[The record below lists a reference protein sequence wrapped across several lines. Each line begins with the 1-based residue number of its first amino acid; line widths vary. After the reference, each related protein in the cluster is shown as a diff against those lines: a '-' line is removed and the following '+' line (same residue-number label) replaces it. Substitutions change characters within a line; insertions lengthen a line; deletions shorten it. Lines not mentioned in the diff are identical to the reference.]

1 MVTEDVPQE
10 TVESKMCTKFPRI
23 KMGDTVGD
31 IEEILS
37 QYTNTFDTIDYIY
50 VVDDQIIL
58 KGVISVKKVFS
69 TQDHETKVED
79 VMKTDLIKVSPSVGQ
94 ERIVYLAL
102 SHGLKA
108 LPVVDEEDHL
118 LGIVPYNEILKTFN
132 QEVKKNIF
140 QFGGLFH
147 RVGEEYTS
155 ISSSASVMMK
165 SRLPWLII
173 GVMGGT
179 AAASVVTSFEE
190 VLSKF
195 LVLAAF
201 IPVLVYMSDAVGTQ
215 SEALIIRSVALDP
228 ELSMGG
234 YIIREIKIAAML
246 AVICGILISIVAVVG
261 WGTYFLGAV
270 VGISMFLSI
279 IAAVCISTLLP
290 LVFRRFNYD
299 PAVAT
304 GPLATIIS
312 DITTL
317 GLYFYV
323 AILLLDYLNMI

>member
-1 MVTEDVPQE
+1 MVPEDVPQE

-23 KMGDTVGD
+23 YMGSTIGN
-31 IEEILS
+31 IEEMLS
-37 QYTNTFDTIDYIY
+37 LKAHIFDTIDYIY
-50 VVDDQIIL
+50 VVDEIDAL
-58 KGVISVKKVFS
+58 KGVVSIQKVFS
-69 TQDHETKVED
+69 TQDRETKVED
-79 VMKTDLIKVSPSVGQ
+79 VMERDLVKVNPSTDQ

-108 LPVVDEEDHL
+108 LPVVDEENHL
-118 LGIVPYNEILKTFN
+118 LGIVDYDKILKTFN
-132 QEVKKNIF
+132 EEVKKDIF
-140 QFGGLFH
+140 RFGGLFH

-165 SRLPWLII
+165 SRLPWLIV
-173 GVMGGT
+173 GVIGGT

-215 SEALIIRSVALDP
+215 SEALIIRSIALDP
-228 ELSMGG
+228 DLPLGG
-234 YIIREIKIAAML
+234 YIKREFKVAAML
-246 AVICGILISIVAVVG
+246 AVICGGLISVVAIVG

-270 VGISMFLSI
+270 VGISMLVSI
-279 IAAVCISTLLP
+279 ITAVCISTFLP
-290 LVFRRFNYD
+290 LMFRRFNYD

-317 GLYFYV
+317 GIYFYV
-323 AILLLDYLNMI
+323 AILLLDLLNLI